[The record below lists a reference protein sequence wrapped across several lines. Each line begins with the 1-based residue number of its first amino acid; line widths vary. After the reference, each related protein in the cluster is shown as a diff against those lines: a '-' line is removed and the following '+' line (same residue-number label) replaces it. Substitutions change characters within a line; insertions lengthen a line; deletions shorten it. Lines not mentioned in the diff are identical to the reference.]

1 MSDDE
6 PIKDNSDIKME
17 NGIHSEED
25 IKVKKQKLVSEL
37 NKFLRTR
44 TVYETVPENM
54 KVNIYEFYV

>member
-1 MSDDE
+1 MSNDE

-17 NGIHSEED
+17 NGSHSEED
-25 IKVKKQKLVSEL
+25 IKGKKQKLVSEL

-54 KVNIYEFYV
+54 KVNI